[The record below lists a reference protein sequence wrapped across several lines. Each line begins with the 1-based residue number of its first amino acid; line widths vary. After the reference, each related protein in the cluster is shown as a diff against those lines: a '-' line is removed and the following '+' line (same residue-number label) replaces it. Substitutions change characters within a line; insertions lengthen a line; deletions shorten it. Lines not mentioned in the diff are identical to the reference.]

1 MFLHEPGFELAL
13 FLKATRQRG
22 GIGYLASNEFVVFAL
37 NILVWMALLLIGSH
51 LLKGIAHAWRRSRL
65 LWAFLIAI
73 AVSVVGELTTYD
85 NYWLPGLPYLSR
97 PGWSIAP
104 RVAPITS
111 FVMDLRTPLD
121 LLAYPDLLLTI
132 SIALVVNIVFWTLA
146 LYTAARTL
154 TSLLRRSAT
163 PASA

>member
-37 NILVWMALLLIGSH
+37 NILVWMALLLIGSQ

-97 PGWSIAP
+97 PG
-104 RVAPITS
+104 R
-111 FVMDLRTPLD
+111 
-121 LLAYPDLLLTI
+121 
-132 SIALVVNIVFWTLA
+132 
-146 LYTAARTL
+146 
-154 TSLLRRSAT
+154 
-163 PASA
+163 